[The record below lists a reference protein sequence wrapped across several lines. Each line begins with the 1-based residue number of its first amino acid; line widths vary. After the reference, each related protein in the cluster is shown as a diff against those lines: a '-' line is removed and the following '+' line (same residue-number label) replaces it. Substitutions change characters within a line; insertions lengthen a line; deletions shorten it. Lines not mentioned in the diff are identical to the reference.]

1 MVMKGRKQ
9 SIVVKVVGILVGL
22 GIITGLMCVLN
33 LMAYS
38 VLRDYNESLTEN
50 IHAIKEQ
57 VSGTEN
63 VVESIDKIDYLMKR
77 IDIRINGTY
86 AFDIILIVL
95 SAIVTIVA
103 VFITL
108 RTIIAPVKK
117 VSDELKHLVADIQ
130 RNDGNLTVRF
140 RVKNNDEIGQLTED
154 INSFIEVL
162 QNCLLQMQGHSSD
175 LTDSVVR
182 IMSQVDE
189 SNKNALNISSVAEE
203 LAASMEEVSATVQ
216 QLASGSTDV
225 VVKVRNITSDAESS
239 VASMEEVKERVEKIS
254 EEVFANKQITTEKIE
269 QIEKELV
276 VCVEESSSV
285 EQIQALTN
293 DILSI
298 AQQTN
303 LLALNASIEAARA
316 GEAGKGFAVVADEI
330 RVLADNSRQ
339 TVNNIQEINNVVI
352 SAVNKLAATSNEML
366 QFINNNIMND
376 YDTFVK
382 IINQYV
388 DDAQNM
394 HEVFSDFTKNAN
406 EITSTMQNVDTGVND
421 ISITIDE
428 SAKAVTSVANEINGL
443 VSAIIEIQGATN
455 TSKNVSDNMSSEVK
469 RFKKL

>member
-1 MVMKGRKQ
+1 MRKRKQ
-9 SIVVKVVGILVGL
+9 SIVIKIVGILAGL

-38 VLRDYNESLTEN
+38 VLRDYNESLTGSINKIE
-50 IHAIKEQ
+50 EQ
-57 VSGTEN
+57 VSGNED
-63 VVESIDKIDYLMKR
+63 VIESINEIDGLMKH
-77 IDIRINGTY
+77 IDIKINGTY
-86 AFDIILIVL
+86 VFDIILVVL
-95 SAIVTIVA
+95 SAIITIVA
-103 VFITL
+103 IIVTL
-108 RTIIAPVKK
+108 RTIIAPIKK
-117 VSDELKHLVADIQ
+117 VSDELQHLVADVQ

-140 RVKNNDEIGQLTED
+140 QVKNNDEIGQLTED

-162 QNCLLQMQGHSSD
+162 QNCMLQMQGHSSA
-175 LTDSVVR
+175 LTDSVVK
-182 IMSQVDE
+182 IMSEVDE
-189 SNKNALNISSVAEE
+189 SNQNALNISSVTEE
-203 LAASMEEVSATVQ
+203 LAAGMEEISATVQ
-216 QLASGSTDV
+216 QLANGSSDV
-225 VVKVRNITSDAESS
+225 VETVRSITSDAESS
-239 VASMEEVKERVEKIS
+239 VTSMEEVKERVEKIS
-254 EEVFANKQITTEKIE
+254 KEVISSKQITTEKIE

-285 EQIQALTN
+285 EQIQSLTN

-352 SAVNKLAATSNEML
+352 SAVNKLAATSKEML
-366 QFINNNIMND
+366 QFIDGSVMND

-388 DDAQNM
+388 DDAKNM
-394 HEVFSDFTKNAN
+394 HEVFSDFAKNAN
-406 EITSTMQNVDTGVND
+406 DITSTMQNVDSGINA
-421 ISITIDE
+421 ISTTIDE

-443 VSAIIEIQGATN
+443 VSAIIEIQSATN